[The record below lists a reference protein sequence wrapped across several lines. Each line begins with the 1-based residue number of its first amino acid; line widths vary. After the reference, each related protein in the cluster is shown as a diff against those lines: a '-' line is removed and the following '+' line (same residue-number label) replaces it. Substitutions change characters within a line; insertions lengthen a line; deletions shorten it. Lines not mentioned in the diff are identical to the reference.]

1 MSQTLAISAPLV
13 MSAVPALL
21 VTGGLIVGWF
31 LRGDL
36 ATNIEVAK
44 LNADNDARTA
54 RWLWQRGYRSTPHAG
69 PDVTDD
75 VPAIEA
81 ADDDAITGELVAVM
95 PYEVHASD
103 DPDAPAEDTDR
114 PGLWL
119 VLAAI
124 PAVLWQRVRDV
135 FRSLGAARRERH
147 LIGSGE
153 QATADDPFAELLSHV
168 EAEPVTIVHRSH
180 RYRDP
185 GMTGAFPLVKVV
197 GDKAAGRHRADVVI
211 PEQRTGGES

>member
-1 MSQTLAISAPLV
+1 MSQVFTISASQL
-13 MSAVPALL
+13 MLAVP
-21 VTGGLIVGWF
+21 GLIALGGVVVGVA
-31 LRGDL
+31 LHGHL
-36 ATNIEVAK
+36 TTGIEVAR

-54 RWLWQRGYRSTPHAG
+54 RWLWLRGYRSTPHAG

-95 PYEVHASD
+95 PYEVPASD

-124 PAVLWQRVRDV
+124 PAALWQRVRDW

-153 QATADDPFAELLSHV
+153 QATDRDPFAELLAHV
-168 EAEPVTIVHRSH
+168 EQQPVTIVHRDH